1 MVVVVGYLVTS
12 SGSVGYNPQPDSY
25 SLGRGMELDNDMPNE
40 IVRDCNN
47 CLLSMAFWLLCSWSV
62 GQLHFLVFPLNS
74 KRDLNKI

>member
-1 MVVVVGYLVTS
+1 
-12 SGSVGYNPQPDSY
+12 
-25 SLGRGMELDNDMPNE
+25 MELDNDMPNE